1 MALRVPV
8 ASTRKTA
15 MTRERWWWSSLAGL
29 LLLTGLVGGCGGD
42 DHDGE
47 HHDGEHHA
55 QGRCILFAEREPNDT
70 PPLAQ
75 ILDPGFAG
83 DCVTVEGDL
92 FVPTDVDTYGI
103 LIEETLTLVVSVD
116 HSPVVDFDVLLFNAE
131 TGELI
136 VDCGL
141 PVVPEVCVVPFVVG
155 SRDLAV
161 DVVVTSFRGA
171 GSYTLTLDVQ

>member
-8 ASTRKTA
+8 ARIRKTA

-29 LLLTGLVGGCGGD
+29 LLLAGIVGGCGGD

-47 HHDGEHHA
+47 HHA
-55 QGRCILFAEREPNDT
+55 QGRCLLFAEREPNDT
-70 PPLAQ
+70 PPIAQ
-75 ILDPGFAG
+75 ILDPGFTG
-83 DCVTVEGDL
+83 DCVVVEGDL

-103 LIEETLTLVVSVD
+103 LIEETLTLVVTID
-116 HSPVVDFDVLLFNAE
+116 HSPGVDFDVLLFNAD

-136 VDCGL
+136 LDCGL
-141 PVVPEVCVVPFVVG
+141 NVVPEVCVVPFVVG

-161 DVVVTSFRGA
+161 DVVLTSFVGA

>member
-1 MALRVPV
+1 
-8 ASTRKTA
+8 
-15 MTRERWWWSSLAGL
+15 MTRHRSPTFS
-29 LLLTGLVGGCGGD
+29 
-42 DHDGE
+42 
-47 HHDGEHHA
+47 
-55 QGRCILFAEREPNDT
+55 T
-70 PPLAQ
+70 P
-75 ILDPGFAG
+75 
-83 DCVTVEGDL
+83 DL
-92 FVPTDVDTYGI
+92 PVIV
-103 LIEETLTLVVSVD
+103 EETLTLVVSVD

>member
-8 ASTRKTA
+8 ASTVRTG
-15 MTRERWWWSSLAGL
+15 MTRKRWCWGSLAGL
-29 LLLTGLVGGCGGD
+29 LMLAGILGGCDGD

-47 HHDGEHHA
+47 PHA
-55 QGRCILFAEREPNDT
+55 RGRCLVFDEREPNDT
-70 PPLAQ
+70 PPSAQ

-83 DCVTVEGDL
+83 DCVLVEGDL
-92 FVPTDVDTYGI
+92 FAGTDVDTYGI
-103 LIEETLTLVVSVD
+103 FIEETLTLVVTLD
-116 HSPVVDFDVLLFNAE
+116 HSPGVDFDVLLFHAD

-136 VDCGL
+136 LDCGL
-141 PVVPEVCVVPFVVG
+141 NVVPEACVVPFVVG

-161 DVVVTSFRGA
+161 DVVVTSVRGA